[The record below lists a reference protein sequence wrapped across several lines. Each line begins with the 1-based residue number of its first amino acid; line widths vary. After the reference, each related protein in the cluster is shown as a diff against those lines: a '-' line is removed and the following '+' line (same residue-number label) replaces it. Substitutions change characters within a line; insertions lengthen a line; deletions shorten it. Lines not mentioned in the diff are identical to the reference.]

1 MAQWRGTP
9 EGREV
14 LKTVVGLAWREK
26 GTVEGGEGP
35 GGQKGS
41 AIKRNALESV
51 LVRWMNLS
59 LLYRVKSE
67 RGKQILYIY

>member
-9 EGREV
+9 EGGEV

-51 LVRWMNLS
+51 LVTRVCLS
-59 LLYRVKSE
+59 VCLHLPRAALGVLAS
-67 RGKQILYIY
+67 

>member
-1 MAQWRGTP
+1 MAWKEEGT
-9 EGREV
+9 
-14 LKTVVGLAWREK
+14 L
-26 GTVEGGEGP
+26 EGGEGP